1 MSVDEYPQHPTYR
14 CSTTSRPSEAWEV
27 VMDDIQEVPETTS
40 SQNTL
45 NSLRTV
51 SSANAGEF
59 GTANSKCK
67 SVVLIV

>member
-1 MSVDEYPQHPTYR
+1 MP
-14 CSTTSRPSEAWEV
+14 RPSEAWEV
-27 VMDDIQEVPETTS
+27 VMDDIQEVPESSS

-51 SSANAGEF
+51 NSNNAGEF

-67 SVVLIV
+67 PVVSIV